1 MGIQMLPVHFYVC
14 ECIILYF
21 PCSISKDVD
30 VIVSPCP
37 YLRLVSREVLMIER
51 EFHQDWIMHAKLN
64 SITFITTM
72 GNTLA
77 PLVFIIIVVMNYR
90 NNPKIFPCNGLAV

>member
-1 MGIQMLPVHFYVC
+1 
-14 ECIILYF
+14 
-21 PCSISKDVD
+21 
-30 VIVSPCP
+30 
-37 YLRLVSREVLMIER
+37 MIER
-51 EFHQDWIMHAKLN
+51 EFHQHWIMHGKLN

-90 NNPKIFPCNGLAV
+90 NNRRIFSCNGLAVKKVEQTVST

>member
-1 MGIQMLPVHFYVC
+1 
-14 ECIILYF
+14 
-21 PCSISKDVD
+21 
-30 VIVSPCP
+30 
-37 YLRLVSREVLMIER
+37 MIER

-77 PLVFIIIVVMNYR
+77 PLVFIIIVVMNYG
-90 NNPKIFPCNGLAV
+90 NNRKNFCVMD

>member
-1 MGIQMLPVHFYVC
+1 MAEEAEEVAITLVISNHKTTILMCLCHIIYVLIC
-14 ECIILYF
+14 M
-21 PCSISKDVD
+21 
-30 VIVSPCP
+30 
-37 YLRLVSREVLMIER
+37 LVSREVLMIER

-77 PLVFIIIVVMNYR
+77 PLVFYYC
-90 NNPKIFPCNGLAV
+90 CNELRK

>member
-1 MGIQMLPVHFYVC
+1 
-14 ECIILYF
+14 
-21 PCSISKDVD
+21 
-30 VIVSPCP
+30 
-37 YLRLVSREVLMIER
+37 MIER

-77 PLVFIIIVVMNYR
+77 PLVFIIIVVMNYG
-90 NNPKIFPCNGLAV
+90 NNRKISRVMD